1 MLANCTT
8 APLHIGLS
16 EAELTAL
23 AVTAPM
29 TAAELSQLPLPERHI
44 VSKCHQLVAK
54 VTAGLESYDM
64 GDTGRLIYEFL
75 WDEYADWYI
84 EASKVSVVIVLAIL
98 YQQCASR

>member
-1 MLANCTT
+1 MHANIHCT
-8 APLHIGLS
+8 GLP
-16 EAELTAL
+16 EAELASL

-84 EASKVSVVIVLAIL
+84 EASKVSVCRCSFTVALTHAYVR
-98 YQQCASR
+98 Q

>member
-1 MLANCTT
+1 MYWHCT
-8 APLHIGLS
+8 GLP
-16 EAELTAL
+16 EAELAAL

-84 EASKVSVVIVLAIL
+84 EASKVSIWRSFC
-98 YQQCASR
+98 YCCY